1 METGLNTIDQSG
13 IRALLKARL
22 EQPELYADK
31 PLFIWQ
37 SAWHDGIQQGLGID
51 LMRQINKGKSK
62 EEWRCFRIRALGN
75 FENRFPMPNIKS
87 KGITAGYFVFT
98 NKPLS
103 LGYFL
108 NEVEQFMISREHA
121 VPLIV
126 YLPYRYQPV
135 RLEAEHYI
143 FEPDFETWAKTWQDS
158 TIPDFIRGDGDKA
171 GITYRWYSCFND
183 PDKGCST
190 PRVWLAV
197 SFNLNGLIR
206 ATGKFRTNQSI
217 GDLDEDLIRSAIQF
231 GVTASKGHLSDD
243 VIDDFVKHLK
253 SKV

>member
-1 METGLNTIDQSG
+1 MSTPLKTIDQTG

-22 EQPELYADK
+22 EKPELYADK

-37 SAWHDGIQQGLGID
+37 AEWHDGIQQGLGID
-51 LMRQINKGKSK
+51 VMRQINKGKSK
-62 EEWRCFRIRALGN
+62 EEWRCFKIRTLGN
-75 FENRFPMPNIKS
+75 FENHIPTSNIKS
-87 KGITAGYFVFT
+87 KGITVGYIVFP

-103 LGYFL
+103 LGDSL
-108 NEVEQFMISREHA
+108 NEVEQFMISREYA

-126 YLPYRYQPV
+126 YLTYRYHPV
-135 RLEAEHYI
+135 RIEAEHYI
-143 FEPDFETWAKTWQDS
+143 FEPDFEAWAKTWQDS

-171 GITYRWYSCFND
+171 GITYRWYNCFND
-183 PDKGCST
+183 ADNGCST

-197 SFNLNGLIR
+197 SFNLNGLISSNR
-206 ATGKFRTNQSI
+206 KFRTNQNI

-243 VIDDFVKHLK
+243 VIDDFVKYLK
-253 SKV
+253 NNS